1 MMIII
6 IIILMNT
13 CIDWM
18 LCYACI
24 ICRLSRIRI
33 LTKFLRNNIIIHC
46 CCSRWNSILLIPNF
60 SILIIITVAVH
71 VLIML
76 RYTIAIVS

>member
-46 CCSRWNSILLIPNF
+46 CCSSWNSILITNF
-60 SILIIITVAVH
+60 SILIIIIIVVVH
-71 VLIML
+71 VRIML